1 MAVKMVQAYLHSLSS
16 LINPEP
22 LSKEGMHGLCNRNKQ
37 GNINK
42 ISNEQKYKENLKN
55 TKQVLNLQ
63 SFQDR
68 SRRVAPST
76 EATAKE
82 LELYKHTQHTLT
94 HLPAFNIYCS
104 DFQQPCSKEG
114 GQKV

>member
-1 MAVKMVQAYLHSLSS
+1 MEQRGNAW
-16 LINPEP
+16 P
-22 LSKEGMHGLCNRNKQ
+22 LQKKEQ
-37 GNINK
+37 VNINK
-42 ISNEQKYKENLKN
+42 IYNEQNKKSKENLRN
-55 TKQVLNLQ
+55 IKQVLNLL
-63 SFQDR
+63 SFEKDR

-76 EATAKE
+76 EATANQ
-82 LELYKHTQHTLT
+82 LELYNHSKHTLT